1 MRVVCRMGR
10 EILDLAALAVRPGVR
25 CEEIDT
31 IVHEACMER
40 KCYPSPLNYRKFPK
54 SVCTSVNEVRIQAKS
69 NLDSG
74 PCAVRSVEPQQ
85 DGASAD
91 VSDGS
96 RLPRCGCT
104 CACRCVAL
112 LSLGHLSR
120 STGRVR
126 VERGRHLQP

>member
-54 SVCTSVNEVRIQAKS
+54 SVCTSVNEVCCMTTRR
-69 NLDSG
+69 NRDSA
-74 PCAVRSVEPQQ
+74 PRTARSV
-85 DGASAD
+85 A
-91 VSDGS
+91 
-96 RLPRCGCT
+96 
-104 CACRCVAL
+104 
-112 LSLGHLSR
+112 
-120 STGRVR
+120 
-126 VERGRHLQP
+126 